1 MCSRPYL
8 ISETELVLIKTFDV
22 KKKIAAVSIV
32 GLLVLLTACTPIIS
46 AATVGS
52 KSISIS
58 DVQTTVTEIMAERA
72 KVTTNGMNLETGEAL
87 NRSQVTF
94 FVISSILDAIGTK
107 NKIVVTDAEVATEIR
122 NVTAQ
127 VGGAANLP
135 SAMVNAQIA
144 PKNLQKYFHT
154 YLLSSKI
161 SKFLTASGIA
171 AADVTAA
178 EQKLVSDEAAK
189 LNVTINPR
197 YGYWDS
203 ARATIVAA
211 PLAAGSVTK

>member
-72 KVTTNGMNLETGEAL
+72 KVTTNGMNLDTGEAL

-107 NKIVVTDAEVATEIR
+107 NKIVVTDAEIATEIR

-161 SKFLTASGIA
+161 SKILAASGIA

-189 LNVTINPR
+189 LNVTVNPR

-211 PLAAGSVTK
+211 PLAAGSVAK

>member
-161 SKFLTASGIA
+161 SKFYCILS
-171 AADVTAA
+171 
-178 EQKLVSDEAAK
+178 K
-189 LNVTINPR
+189 
-197 YGYWDS
+197 
-203 ARATIVAA
+203 
-211 PLAAGSVTK
+211 